1 MFAGRL
7 TFPENDLRT
16 KPFILLSLLVP
27 LALFGCGGAKSGSG
41 PTEPSQSDILLEVV
55 GLIRNHTAAK
65 GRGPAKVADLAPYE
79 TEYQRG
85 FAAVKSGDVTVLWGG
100 TVAGEGGGGGKTV
113 VAHAKDVPASGGE
126 VALED
131 GTVVKMTAAEFAA
144 APKPA
149 KK

>member
-1 MFAGRL
+1 VIR
-7 TFPENDLRT
+7 
-16 KPFILLSLLVP
+16 KLLV
-27 LALFGCGGAKSGSG
+27 LALVPFALAGCGGDGRKTGGS
-41 PTEPSQSDILLEVV
+41 TEPSQSDILQEVA

-65 GRGPAKVADLAPYE
+65 GKGPLKVADLAPYE
-79 TEYQRG
+79 TEFQRG
-85 FAAVKSGDVTVLWGG
+85 FAAVKSGEVVVLWGA

-113 VAHAKDVPASGGE
+113 VAHLKAVPESGGE

-131 GTVVKMTAAEFAA
+131 GTIVKMSAAEFAS